1 MSFASAKESPARAP
15 DPEYLKAVWSQPPD
29 KAPVPAVNSLEGI
42 ADDLTALPFTLQDV
56 KSEDG
61 ETPPPTSASNA
72 PSKMSL
78 HDVTRAFQQVPTSSN
93 NVVRSSSALPSS
105 SAGGPISRPSNYA
118 YGPVHPPSIG
128 IRPPYY
134 SPMMA
139 HSPSP
144 TLVYPPAVPSP
155 APRVPVNGHSPMFG
169 GGQPIWVPL
178 QPSQSHSG
186 AVRPVASPYPTQ
198 LMAYPPP
205 NGVPSMYGPPPLPH
219 GAQSPQMNGA
229 AQSRPRNMPMMSP
242 VMHSAT
248 PSHANHSMYAGSPV
262 MMHAL
267 PMISH
272 GPQPYMTV
280 PAGRGQGRPDG
291 MPGMSS
297 MQQSHSAPQPSPP
310 HTTIYSPAQP
320 LPYAR
325 PSW

>member
-1 MSFASAKESPARAP
+1 M
-15 DPEYLKAVWSQPPD
+15 
-29 KAPVPAVNSLEGI
+29 PAVNSLEGI

-93 NVVRSSSALPSS
+93 TTVRSSSALPSS
-105 SAGGPISRPSNYA
+105 SASGPISRPSSYA
-118 YGPVHPPSIG
+118 YGPVHPPNIG
-128 IRPPYY
+128 VRPPYPY

-155 APRVPVNGHSPMFG
+155 SPRVPVNGHSPMFG

-178 QPSQSHSG
+178 PPSQNHSG
-186 AVRPVASPYPTQ
+186 AVRAVPSPYPTQ
-198 LMAYPPP
+198 LMAYPSP
-205 NGVPSMYGPPPLPH
+205 NGGPSMYGPPPLPH
-219 GAQSPQMNGA
+219 GAQSPQANGA
-229 AQSRPRNMPMMSP
+229 AQSRPRNNMPMMSP
-242 VMHSAT
+242 VTHSAS
-248 PSHANHSMYAGSPV
+248 PSHASHSMYAGSPV

-267 PMISH
+267 PMMA
-272 GPQPYMTV
+272 QPYMTV

-291 MPGMSS
+291 MPA
-297 MQQSHSAPQPSPP
+297 MQQSHPNSQPSLPP
-310 HTTIYSPAQP
+310 LYSPAQP

>member
-1 MSFASAKESPARAP
+1 MPT
-15 DPEYLKAVWSQPPD
+15 
-29 KAPVPAVNSLEGI
+29 VNSLEGI

-61 ETPPPTSASNA
+61 ETPPPTASNI
-72 PSKMSL
+72 PSKLSL

-93 NVVRSSSALPSS
+93 NTVRSSNALPSS
-105 SAGGPISRPSNYA
+105 SAGGPISRPSNYT
-118 YGPVHPPSIG
+118 YGPVHPPNIG
-128 IRPPYY
+128 VRPPYPY
-134 SPMMA
+134 PPMMT

-155 APRVPVNGHSPMFG
+155 APRGPVNGHSPMFS

-198 LMAYPPP
+198 MMAYPSP
-205 NGVPSMYGPPPLPH
+205 NGMYGPPPLPH
-219 GAQSPQMNGA
+219 GAQPPQANGA

-242 VMHSAT
+242 VLHSAT
-248 PSHANHSMYAGSPV
+248 PSHPNHSMYAGSPV

-267 PMISH
+267 PMMAH
-272 GPQPYMTV
+272 GPQPYMAV

-291 MPGMSS
+291 MPGMSP
-297 MQQSHSAPQPSPP
+297 MQQSHPPPPS
-310 HTTIYSPAQP
+310 HTMYSPAQP